1 MTAIDREAKRELFDA
16 FALIGKAVSSGR
28 RVELLDVLAN
38 GERSVDGL
46 AEQLALSVANTSQHL
61 QILKQ
66 AGLVSSRRSGTSV
79 RYRLASPEVFAF
91 LTSLRGLAASRL
103 GDVDRLS
110 RTYLGE
116 RDGES
121 VITRDGLA
129 SRLGKK
135 GLIVLDVRPREEFES
150 GHLPGAVSAPLEEL
164 TEHLPRLPKDAQIV
178 VYCRGPYCA
187 YSHAAVVLLRQRGFR
202 ASRLE
207 DGLPEWE
214 AAGYPTERGTG

>member
-1 MTAIDREAKRELFDA
+1 MATIDREAKRELFDA

-38 GERSVDGL
+38 GERSVDVL
-46 AEQLALSVANTSQHL
+46 SEQLALSVANTSQHL

-66 AGLVSSRRSGTSV
+66 AGLVATRRSGTSV

-110 RTYLGE
+110 RAYLGE
-116 RDGES
+116 HDGDPA
-121 VITRDGLA
+121 ITRDGLA
-129 SRLGKK
+129 SRLGTK
-135 GLIVLDVRPREEFES
+135 GLFILDVRPREEFES
-150 GHLPGAVSAPLEEL
+150 GHLPGAVSAPLDEL
-164 TEHLPRLPKDAQIV
+164 TEHLRHLPKDAQIV
-178 VYCRGPYCA
+178 VYCRGPFCA
-187 YSHAAVVLLRQRGFR
+187 YSYAAVELLRKRGFR

-207 DGLPEWE
+207 SGLPEWE
-214 AAGYPTERGTG
+214 AGGYPTEHGTE